1 MTSGTRRARIVFALI
16 TMIAAMIAVSG
27 AGWAF
32 LSHAYEDAAVANDKS
47 QSLLGLMAS
56 LTDLETA
63 SRGYALTDDPAYLT
77 PVAPA
82 LAEMGRARSVLL
94 SHPDEPHSHIAEFN
108 ALEAVVDRRVA
119 VVNAVVDNVRR
130 GEPEAA
136 LAIIRSGEGKQLHDL
151 IRQRTADLMATM
163 SQDAI
168 AAGKRVKLSIALTL
182 AAMLGLAVGC
192 VVVLI
197 YGWRAAAA
205 ADGSAD
211 AHRIALEKQGRI
223 VEDSPDLFVTA
234 RGGLIEYVNR
244 PGREMLGT
252 DDEALIGRPLRDLF
266 PSSSPFVR
274 DHLPALEAAP
284 GVAPIVNDEVVGP
297 DGRRFES
304 GVRGFSVNDERG
316 LLVTVAC
323 RDLSDFARLN
333 DQLQKSQRL
342 ESLGKLT
349 GGVAHDFNNLLTVI
363 TGCAEATADI
373 LKARGGDPELE
384 SINALVEQAAD
395 QGASLT
401 RHLLAFARR
410 QPLSPRRTDLHRLL
424 KRAEPLLRRTLGE
437 DIALDTITDGELS
450 DVLID
455 PGQMENV
462 LLNLCL
468 NARHAMPQG
477 GHLTLE
483 AEQVVLDRDYVHWND
498 DVVPGPYVRLAV
510 TDDGCGM
517 SSAVLERAFEPFFS
531 TRPQA
536 EGSGLGLSMVYGF
549 LKQSNGHV
557 KIYSEINQGTTVNL
571 YLPCAP
577 SSEPAGAP
585 FATTDAAGGSE
596 HILIVEDD
604 ALVRAH
610 VVRQLTRLGYQV
622 EEAENGAEA
631 LKRVQA
637 RPFDLLFTDVVMP
650 GGMNGRQL
658 AEAAR
663 LAQPGLRVL
672 YTSGYTENAIVHQG
686 RLDRGVS
693 LLQKPYRRADLATAV
708 RTALGNE

>member
-1 MTSGTRRARIVFALI
+1 MTSARRRARVIFALI
-16 TMIAAMIAVSG
+16 AMVAAMLAVSAG
-27 AGWAF
+27 GWAF
-32 LSHAYEDAAVANDKS
+32 LSNAYGDAAAASEKS
-47 QSLLGLMAS
+47 ESLLRLRAN

-63 SRGYALTDDPAYLT
+63 ARGYALTEDDAYLE

-82 LAEMGRARSVLL
+82 LAQMGRARSVLQ
-94 SHPDEPHSHIAEFN
+94 SHLNWRDAHRVSFG
-108 ALEAVVDRRVA
+108 ALEALVERRVA
-119 VVNAVVDNVRR
+119 VADAVVDSVSR
-130 GEPEAA
+130 GEPAAA
-136 LAIIRSGEGKQLHDL
+136 LAIIRSGEGKRLHDL
-151 IRQRTADLMATM
+151 IRQR
-163 SQDAI
+163 SQDLGESMALEG
-168 AAGKRVKLSIALTL
+168 AAAAQRVRLGIFLTL
-182 AAMLGLAVGC
+182 AVMISLGAGC
-192 VVVLI
+192 VAVLI
-197 YGWRAAAA
+197 FGWRAAVAA
-205 ADGSAD
+205 ESLAY
-211 AHRIALEKQGRI
+211 AHRIALEQQARV

-234 RGGLIEYVNR
+234 HKGRVEYVNR
-244 PGREMLGT
+244 PGREMLGV
-252 DDEALIGRPLRDLF
+252 DDKALIGRPLRDLF
-266 PSSSPFVR
+266 PSGSPFVR
-274 DHLPALEAAP
+274 DHLPALEAEP
-284 GVAPIVNDEVVGP
+284 GVTPILNDEVIGP
-297 DGRRFES
+297 DGRRFEC
-304 GVRGFSVNDERG
+304 GVRGFSVSDERG
-316 LLVTVAC
+316 LIVTVAC

-333 DQLQKSQRL
+333 AQLEKSQRL

-437 DIALDTITDGELS
+437 DIALNTITDGKLS

-517 SSAVLERAFEPFFS
+517 SAAVLARAFEPFFS
-531 TRPQA
+531 TRAQA

-557 KIYSEINQGTTVNL
+557 KIYSEVGQGTTVNL

-577 SSEPAGAP
+577 SSEPAAAP
-585 FATTDAAGGSE
+585 EAEADLTGGSE
-596 HILIVEDD
+596 HVLIVEDD
-604 ALVRAH
+604 ALVRGH

-622 EEAENGAEA
+622 EEAESGAEA
-631 LKRVQA
+631 LERIQA
-637 RPFDLLFTDVVMP
+637 RTFDLLFTDVVMP

-663 LAQPGLRVL
+663 LVQPQLRVL

-686 RLDRGVS
+686 RLDRGVQ
-693 LLQKPYRRADLATAV
+693 LLQKPYRRADLAAAV
-708 RTALGNE
+708 RNALGNE